1 MSSLWTPEGEHLVPP
16 AAPAPPRGPSGATGS
31 PATERPA
38 SKPRAETGQGSSAG
52 GHEDEARRLA
62 ELRQE
67 LARVPA
73 ADVVANHCYGLFELA
88 ALHLSTNPPKLAE
101 ARLAIDALGAL
112 VDGLGDRLGE
122 HAPSLRD
129 GLAQIRLA
137 YVQIAAAQ
145 APPPGDGAAAQGSAS

>member
-1 MSSLWTPEGEHLVPP
+1 VSSLWTPEGEHRVPP
-16 AAPAPPRGPSGATGS
+16 AAPAPPTGPSAAARS
-31 PATERPA
+31 PAAGRTTPTDGPA
-38 SKPRAETGQGSSAG
+38 E
-52 GHEDEARRLA
+52 GHEASARERADEARRLE

-88 ALHLSTNPPKLAE
+88 ALHLSTRPPKLAE

-122 HAPSLRD
+122 HASPLRD

-137 YVQIAAAQ
+137 YVQIAAAEGASPGAGDARG
-145 APPPGDGAAAQGSAS
+145 APA